1 MTQVRGGRMIT
12 LTRLDGKE
20 LVVNCD
26 HILTVEATPDTVIAL
41 TNEMHFMVRESPDD
55 ILEKVAAWRRRCQLG
70 PERRGDV
77 LQFPRAAPAPTPE
90 E

>member
-1 MTQVRGGRMIT
+1 MVV

-20 LVVNCD
+20 LVVNSD

-41 TNEMHFMVRESPDD
+41 TNGTHLMVRESPDD
-55 ILEKVAAWRRRCQLG
+55 VMERVAAWRRRCQLG

-77 LQFPRAAPAPTPE
+77 LPFPRSVPTPE